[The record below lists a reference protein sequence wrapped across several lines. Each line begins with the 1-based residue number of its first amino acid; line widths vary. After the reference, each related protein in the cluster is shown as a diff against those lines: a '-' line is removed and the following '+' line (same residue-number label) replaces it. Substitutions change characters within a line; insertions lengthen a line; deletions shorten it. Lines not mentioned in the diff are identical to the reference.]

1 MALCAAL
8 SRERLESIIPYVSMN
23 PVPGHRHPPPMLWS
37 PPTRNLGHNLFTG
50 PCLRLY
56 LCHTYTYLANTTY
69 HIYIYCLYV
78 SYSHLI
84 HDLLRVAYLHATYV
98 LRIHYPA
105 CTYEYLQPKHY
116 CIITC
121 SICLQTSMPPKDPH
135 NSNIVYVPVCI
146 EYIAS

>member
-1 MALCAAL
+1 M

-37 PPTRNLGHNLFTG
+37 PPPETS
-50 PCLRLY
+50 
-56 LCHTYTYLANTTY
+56 ATTSSLDLVCAY
-69 HIYIYCLYV
+69 ICVIPIHISQILPIIYIYIYINCLYV